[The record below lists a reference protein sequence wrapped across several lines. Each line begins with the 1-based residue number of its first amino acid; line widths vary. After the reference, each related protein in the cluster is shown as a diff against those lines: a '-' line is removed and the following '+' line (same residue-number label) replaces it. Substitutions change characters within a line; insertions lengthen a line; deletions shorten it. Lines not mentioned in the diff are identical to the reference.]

1 MSWFK
6 KLIILVIA
14 GAFSVVALVA
24 ASYWYVKDDLPSV
37 ATLKD
42 VKLQTPMR
50 VFSQDGE
57 LISQFGEKRRIP
69 LTLEEMPDLLIK
81 AVLAT
86 EDNRFY
92 EHPGVDV
99 IGMLRAATVVAF
111 SGEAK
116 QGASTITQQL
126 ARVFFLTREKKLIRK
141 IKEIFLA
148 LRIEQELSKDEILEL
163 YLNKIELG
171 QRSFGVGAAAQVY
184 FGKNIQDLTLSE
196 IAIIAGLPQGPSVL
210 NPVRSPSRARARRNI
225 VLGRMLNEGYITQ
238 AQYDEALQEPIL
250 SKLHGAQI
258 TASAPYIAEMVRQEV
273 VDKYGEEEAYSKG
286 FQVFTTV
293 DSRLQGKAVAA
304 VQKNV
309 VGYDERHGY
318 RGPVATLWQATPEPQ
333 ADGSVKF
340 IEKDRLSDEAILAY
354 LDTQDGLEDLIPA
367 VITEVAGQ
375 QAEAI
380 LSGGRK
386 ITLPWQ
392 GLNWARAF
400 ISHDRQSHAPKAAAD
415 VLAPGMHVLVR
426 PAAGEWRLGQIPG
439 VSGAIVAIN
448 PKDGAVQALVGGYS
462 FAMTQFNRA
471 TQANRQVGSNIKPFI
486 YSAALESNLTL
497 ATLMNDAPIHE
508 WDEGANQAWRPKNSP
523 EVYDGAIRIR
533 EALAKSKNVVAVRL
547 LRAVGI
553 EKTRQ
558 HLTKFGFREKDLPH
572 SETLALGSASLT
584 PLELATGYA
593 VFANGGYLVKPY
605 VITKILDDQNNL
617 IFEHVPVPVCS
628 DCEQQDL
635 AAKAA
640 AEQAAKEAAALAE
653 SADPEALLE
662 ATFAEQTATT
672 EPSTPA
678 QAPAYAPRVISAQN
692 AFLIADALKSSIWGG
707 GDWKAGTGWNGTAYR
722 LKELKRQ
729 DLSGKTGT
737 TNDVKDAWF
746 SGFSPELVVTSWVGF
761 DDAESRLGKTA
772 WNNNLG
778 KDQVAGS
785 ESGAKTAMPA
795 WQEFVG
801 FALKD
806 KPQIFVQ
813 PPVGITSVRIDLKTG
828 LLTQATDNS
837 SGFEF
842 FIQGTEPKTYVN
854 SSVQQLPTQ
863 NNQQQQEEIELF

>member
-1 MSWFK
+1 VSWFK
-6 KLIILVIA
+6 KLLLVMIA
-14 GAFSVVALVA
+14 GLVAAVAVVA
-24 ASYWYVKDDLPSV
+24 ASYYYVKDDLPSV
-37 ATLKD
+37 ASLKD

-69 LTLEEMPDLLIK
+69 LRLEEMPDLLIK

-92 EHPGVDV
+92 EHPGIDV
-99 IGMLRAATVVAF
+99 IGMFRAVSVVAM
-111 SGEAK
+111 SGEAR

-141 IKEIFLA
+141 VKEIFLA
-148 LRIEQELSKDEILEL
+148 LRIEQELTKDEILEL

-196 IAIIAGLPQGPSVL
+196 IAVIAGLPQAPSVL

-318 RGPVATLWQATPEPQ
+318 RGPVATLWPATAVTE
-333 ADGSVKF
+333 ADGSVRF
-340 IEKDRLSDEAILAY
+340 SEQDRLSDEAILAY
-354 LDTQDGLEDLIPA
+354 LDTVDGLEDLIPA
-367 VITEVAGQ
+367 VITQVSGREAS
-375 QAEAI
+375 AI
-380 LSGGRK
+380 LSGGRQ
-386 ITLPWQ
+386 ITLPWE
-392 GLNWARAF
+392 GLSWARAF

-415 VLAPGMHVLVR
+415 VVAPGMHVLVR
-426 PAAGEWRLGQIPG
+426 PEAGQWRLGQIPG
-439 VSGAIVAIN
+439 VSGAIVAIS

-547 LRAVGI
+547 LRTVGI

-558 HLTKFGFREKDLPH
+558 HLTKFGFRDKDLPH

-593 VFANGGYLVKPY
+593 VFANGGFLVKPY

-617 IFEHVPVPVCS
+617 IYEHIPVPVCAA
-628 DCEQQDL
+628 CEQQDL

-640 AEQAAKEAAALAE
+640 EEAITAAQAD
-653 SADPEALLE
+653 DPEAQLE
-662 ATFAEQTATT
+662 ATFADQTA
-672 EPSTPA
+672 A
-678 QAPAYAPRVISAQN
+678 QATEAAVQPTVAYAPRVLSAQN

-707 GDWKAGTGWNGTAYR
+707 GDWKAGSGWNGTAYK

-778 KDQVAGS
+778 KDQVAGG
-785 ESGAKTAMPA
+785 ESGAKTALPA

-813 PPVGITSVRIDLKTG
+813 PPVGISSVRIDLKTG

-837 SGFEF
+837 SAFEF